1 MFRSLALWV
10 IIGFSV
16 AVAVGIFVSHRISR
30 PLLEISEVAQMVGR
44 GNFGDFLNK
53 LKARRESGDSG
64 ANVAQQDEVGQLRE
78 HFNAMVNE
86 VYQREEM
93 LKKRVQE
100 LEIAIDEEK
109 SRQQVEEIVETDF
122 FRDLREKAQ
131 VMRARRSREETA
143 EA

>member
-1 MFRSLALWV
+1 M
-10 IIGFSV
+10 
-16 AVAVGIFVSHRISR
+16 AVGIFVSHRISR

-100 LEIAIDEEK
+100 LEIAVDEEK
-109 SRQQVEEIVETDF
+109 SRKQVEEIVETDF
-122 FRDLREKAQ
+122 FRDLRQKAQ
-131 VMRARRSREETA
+131 VMRARRSKEGTA